1 MPATD
6 LSGQINSADEATW
19 KRLSA
24 ALGVADRQAA
34 IELCATNPGAA
45 TKAREI
51 LGATAEPADQSLLT
65 ASPDESLL
73 TRKSKGR
80 SKRPDLA
87 GLMYSGSSGAKW

>member
-51 LGATAEPADQSLLT
+51 LGATAEPAESLLT